1 MTGDESGGGD
11 ATAESSGGDAAA
23 ESSGGGSADAADEES
38 QHPIE
43 GQIVMLAGAKASVPV
58 QKLPDL
64 LGRAN
69 EELLARREAYERT
82 YEQVHAADGR
92 EYYAAEAGHWVDLGI
107 EGEFSSR
114 EADAVRRAHEE
125 QFLRAGRRAD
135 RREEFETTLD
145 IRDVV
150 VMAETDDS
158 GD

>member
-11 ATAESSGGDAAA
+11 AVEESGGGDAT
-23 ESSGGGSADAADEES
+23 SDES

-64 LGRAN
+64 LDQAN

-82 YEQVHAADGR
+82 YEQIHAADSR
-92 EYYAAEAGHWVDLGI
+92 EYYAAESGHWVDLGI
-107 EGEFSSR
+107 EGNFSSR

-135 RREEFETTLD
+135 RREEFETTLE

-150 VMAETDDS
+150 VMTERDDS
-158 GD
+158 ED

>member
-1 MTGDESGGGD
+1 MTGDESGGG
-11 ATAESSGGDAAA
+11 
-23 ESSGGGSADAADEES
+23 SGGGQADGEPADETVAES

-64 LGRAN
+64 LDQAN

-82 YEQVHAADGR
+82 YEQIHAADSR
-92 EYYAAEAGHWVDLGI
+92 EYYAAESGHWVDLGI
-107 EGEFSSR
+107 EGNFSSR

-135 RREEFETTLD
+135 RREEFETTLE

-150 VMAETDDS
+150 VMAERDDS
-158 GD
+158 ED

>member
-11 ATAESSGGDAAA
+11 AAA
-23 ESSGGGSADAADEES
+23 ETDEES

-43 GQIVMLAGAKASVPV
+43 GQIIMLAGAKASVPV

-64 LGRAN
+64 LDQAN

-82 YEQVHAADGR
+82 YEQIHAADGR
-92 EYYAAEAGHWVDLGI
+92 EYYAAESGHWVDLGI
-107 EGEFSSR
+107 EGNFSSR
-114 EADAVRRAHEE
+114 EADAVRRAHEQ

-135 RREEFETTLD
+135 RREEFETTLE

-150 VMAETDDS
+150 VMGETDDS